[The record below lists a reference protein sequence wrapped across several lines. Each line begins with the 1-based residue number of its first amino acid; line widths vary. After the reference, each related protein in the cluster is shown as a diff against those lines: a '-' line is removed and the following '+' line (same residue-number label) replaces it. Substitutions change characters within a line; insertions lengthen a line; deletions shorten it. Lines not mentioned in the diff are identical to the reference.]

1 MRDPFYYGT
10 TKKLLVAFC
19 SIFDE
24 IAIIDDFGRRIEVPL
39 NFTQREKFLDDPGR
53 QADYDMDAL
62 TYDITF
68 PKMGVE
74 IAGFNFAPER
84 NLNPL
89 RRIPDFDQV
98 NKEEVMMYNRIPYDL
113 TFNLFIGSRKLE
125 DSLKIVEQILP
136 FFSPELTLTIKDK
149 ENFGLETNIP
159 VELNSTSLNIDAL
172 GSLDNKRVIM
182 WTLNFTMKAFYYS
195 DVRQETRI
203 KQTII
208 DFAEMDLDAIMERYT
223 ATVNPL
229 DAEKTDPHTVIETT
243 QMGVDDD

>member
-1 MRDPFYYGT
+1 MRDPFYYST

-39 NFTQREKFLDDPGR
+39 NFAQREKFLDDPGR
-53 QADYDMDAL
+53 QPDYDMDAL

-89 RRIPDFDQV
+89 RRIPDFDDV
-98 NKEEVMMYNRIPYDL
+98 NKQEVMMYNRVPYDL
-113 TFNLFIGSRKLE
+113 NMNLYIGARKLE
-125 DSLKIVEQILP
+125 DSLKIVEQIIP
-136 FFSPELTLTIKDK
+136 FFAPELTLTIRDK
-149 ENFGLETNIP
+149 ENFGMETNIP
-159 VELNSTSLNIDAL
+159 IELNSVAVNIDAL
-172 GSLDNKRVIM
+172 GSLDTKRVIM
-182 WTLNFTMKAFYYS
+182 WTLNFTVKAFYYS
-195 DVRQETRI
+195 DVRLDTRI
-203 KQTII
+203 KQAII
-208 DFAEMDLDAIMERYT
+208 DFDEMDLTSVLERYT

-243 QMGVDDD
+243 ELGVNDD